1 MSALTRPRHFVT
13 AAVQRS
19 GVLVLIG
26 PGMAVLI
33 AFLAIPFLAAIGLS
47 LTNQRFVSPLP
58 TRFVGLENYTR
69 ILEDPRFIH
78 ALTNNV
84 VFALIV
90 PAAQTTLGLGLAL
103 MVNQRLPAIS
113 IFRAIYFAPVVMV
126 LTVVAV
132 VWRLMLAQS
141 GLINAGIGV
150 FSGGSFPLHSLP
162 DPHLGFS
169 AIMIMSILQ
178 NVGFQMILLLA
189 GLQAISAQ
197 VYEAGRVDCANAFR
211 PVWPIHLPPIPHPPV
226 FFLTVPLN

>member
-1 MSALTRPRHFVT
+1 MNTLAGPRHFVSAT
-13 AAVQRS
+13 RERI

-26 PGMAVLI
+26 PGMALLL
-33 AFLAIPFLAAIGLS
+33 AFLAFPFTAALGLS
-47 LTNQRFVSPLP
+47 LTNQRFVSPSP
-58 TRFVGLENYTR
+58 TRLVGLENFTR

-103 MVNQRLPAIS
+103 MVNQRLPGIS

-150 FSGGSFPLHSLP
+150 FSGWSFQLYLLHY
-162 DPHLGFS
+162 PHLAFS
-169 AIMIMSILQ
+169 AVMIMSIWQ
-178 NVGFQMILLLA
+178 NVGIQIFLFLVC
-189 GLQAISAQ
+189 LQAISA
-197 VYEAGRVDCANAFR
+197 
-211 PVWPIHLPPIPHPPV
+211 
-226 FFLTVPLN
+226 

>member
-1 MSALTRPRHFVT
+1 MSALTRPRTFVT
-13 AAVQRS
+13 AAVKRS
-19 GVLVLIG
+19 RVLVLIA
-26 PGMAVLI
+26 PGMVLLI
-33 AFLAIPFLAAIGLS
+33 AFLAIPFLAAIVLA

-58 TRFVGLENYTR
+58 ARVVGLENYTR

-103 MVNQRLPAIS
+103 MVNQRLPGIS

-141 GLINAGIGV
+141 GLINAGIGG
-150 FSGGSFPLHSLP
+150 FSGGRFQVNW
-162 DPHLGFS
+162 PHYSHLD
-169 AIMIMSILQ
+169 LT
-178 NVGFQMILLLA
+178 
-189 GLQAISAQ
+189 
-197 VYEAGRVDCANAFR
+197 AF
-211 PVWPIHLPPIPHPPV
+211 
-226 FFLTVPLN
+226 